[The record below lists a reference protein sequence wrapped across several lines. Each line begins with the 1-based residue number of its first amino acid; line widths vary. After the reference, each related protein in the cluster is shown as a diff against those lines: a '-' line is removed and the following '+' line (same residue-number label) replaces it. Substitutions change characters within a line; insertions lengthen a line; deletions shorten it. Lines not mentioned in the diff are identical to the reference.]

1 MIRGVMVLVGVLWL
15 TSCASMRST
24 AVLRWPND
32 CEDEGFAPG
41 RNSHYTEPFFEP
53 WVLRS
58 VEGVIRD
65 PGMGNYL
72 WIELRPLRRLRPR
85 REVQPD
91 GDGHFRIPGVADG
104 TYCFKVWG
112 PGWRTYVGT
121 IVVSK
126 TADPNA
132 RFSFDMLPD

>member
-1 MIRGVMVLVGVLWL
+1 MIREAMVLAGVLWL

-41 RNSHYTEPFFEP
+41 RESSKTEVFSQP

-65 PGMGNYL
+65 PGLGNYL

-112 PGWRTYVGT
+112 PGFRIYVGT

-132 RFSFDMLPD
+132 RFSFDMDPA